1 MRRAAKYTADL
12 ALLHGNVFTGNPT
25 QKRAQAIAIKGNRII
40 AVGSDEGI
48 VPLVGKTTRVLDLGG
63 RFVCAGFN
71 DAHVHLVGGGL
82 SLARVELRGARSL
95 EDLRARIE
103 GGAARLPEG
112 AWIEG
117 RGWDQTDLPGG
128 EYPPLGLLDEASGGR
143 PAFFYRTDGHT
154 AWANSAALAEAGF
167 GPDTPNPPGGEI
179 VRGKDGAPTGILKES
194 ASALVERVIPRPGPA
209 EHRAAVLSALA
220 EFRRLGITS
229 VSEFSPPGAARV
241 YSELLQEG
249 RLTARISVW
258 APLTDDIEAA
268 EDVRDL
274 FLPENSYLRCTTLK
288 AYLDGTLGAHTAA
301 LVDPYTDQPGE
312 TGLAQIAEEPL
323 RRLVRRAH
331 RAGFQVALHAIG
343 DRAVKMALD
352 AIEHI
357 GHEARA
363 RRHRIE
369 HAEVVNPAD
378 VQRFLASGVIASMQP
393 SQLISD
399 LRWLVER
406 LGRERLA
413 AVFPWRRLADS
424 GARVIFGSDWP
435 VEPLNPLL
443 GMFGATATLAAEG
456 LPSLGLRAEAQMD
469 PEDALTAFTV
479 GPAYATFEES
489 LKGTII
495 AGHLADLA
503 VLTGDPTRVPA
514 EEIPNLAVDYTIFDG
529 KVVYSREGAG
539 PEA

>member
-1 MRRAAKYTADL
+1 LRSR
-12 ALLHGNVFTGNPT
+12 GTGSSP
-25 QKRAQAIAIKGNRII
+25 
-40 AVGSDEGI
+40 
-48 VPLVGKTTRVLDLGG
+48 VLDLGG

-71 DAHVHLVGGGL
+71 DAHVHLVGGGF
-82 SLARVELRGARSL
+82 SLGRVELRGATTL
-95 EDLRARIE
+95 EELRDRVA
-103 GGAARLPEG
+103 GGASRLAEG

-117 RGWDQTDLPGG
+117 RGWDQTQLPGG
-128 EYPPLGLLDEASGGR
+128 DYPPLGLLDEASGGR
-143 PAFFYRTDGHT
+143 PAFLFRTDGHT
-154 AWANSAALAEAGF
+154 AWANSAALAAAGI
-167 GPDTPNPPGGEI
+167 GPDTANPPGGEI
-179 VRGKDGAPTGILKES
+179 VRGPDGAATGILKES
-194 ASALVERVIPRPGPA
+194 AATLVERVIPRPGPA
-209 EHRAAVLSALA
+209 EQRAAVLSALA

-241 YSELLQEG
+241 YSELMQEG

-258 APLTDDIEAA
+258 AALTDDIEAA
-268 EDVRDL
+268 ESIRDL
-274 FLPENSYLRCTTLK
+274 FLPDNLYLRCTTLK

-301 LVDPYTDQPGE
+301 LVQPYADAAGE
-312 TGLAQIAEEPL
+312 LGLAQIAEEPL

-343 DRAVKMALD
+343 DRATKLALD

-357 GHEARA
+357 GQDVRA

-369 HAEVVNPAD
+369 HAEVVDPNDIP
-378 VQRFLASGVIASMQP
+378 RFVAAGVVASMQP

-406 LGRERLA
+406 LGRDRLA
-413 AVFPWRRLADS
+413 EAFPWRRLADS

-435 VEPLNPLL
+435 VEPLNPML
-443 GMFGATATLAAEG
+443 GLFGATATLAAEG
-456 LPSLGLRAEAQMD
+456 LPSLGLRAEAQFGA
-469 PEDALTAFTV
+469 EEALAAYTA
-479 GPAYATFEES
+479 GPAWATFEEA
-489 LKGTII
+489 LKGTVI

-514 EEIPNLAVDYTIFDG
+514 EEIPSLAVDFTIFDG

-539 PEA
+539 SEA